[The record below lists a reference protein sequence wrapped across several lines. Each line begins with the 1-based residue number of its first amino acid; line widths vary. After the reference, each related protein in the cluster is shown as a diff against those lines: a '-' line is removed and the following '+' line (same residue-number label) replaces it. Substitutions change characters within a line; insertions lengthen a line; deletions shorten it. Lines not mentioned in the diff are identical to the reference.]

1 MIERAE
7 PAEVS
12 RDLLVFQASP
22 SAATWIVPIGIFGF
36 TALVSANEP
45 SATGGGVIIGGLVVA
60 AMFALIAARRQI
72 AEFDTRRRRLRI
84 FRQSF
89 GRWTRTLVDYPFDQ
103 CPRLGRIEYETEGHF
118 SYGVYVE
125 LNDGSR
131 HAIPLAS
138 PTFVEAGHVVALLSD
153 ATGIPK
159 LDIKF

>member
-1 MIERAE
+1 MIERTE

-12 RDLLVFQASP
+12 RDVLVFQGSAST
-22 SAATWIVPIGIFGF
+22 AAWIVPIGVFAF
-36 TALVSANEP
+36 SAVVLANEP
-45 SATGGGVIIGGLVVA
+45 SGTGGGAIVGCLLVAV
-60 AMFALIAARRQI
+60 MFALIASRRQI

-131 HAIPLAS
+131 HAIPLTS
-138 PTFVEAGHVVALLSD
+138 STFVDAGHVVALLSD